1 METFGGGLSSLSA
14 LLSNPDSPCLRVS
27 SETLCPV
34 CGCRQREPSA
44 LSLMPP
50 FVSLDT
56 REIKAA
62 GNDPFA
68 ALSTKLNTVT
78 SHLRVTKCIS
88 CQKQE
93 PHDVHCIINDA
104 ARAIMLELPGSP
116 PPRTYSL
123 RATEAREL
131 NVDGRSLGMYRLVG
145 VLLYKAGAHFIAE
158 VLDHRTR
165 DWIRYDAYGAT
176 KGRGQRVEPPAG
188 RVQHTHG
195 LRGSY
200 FPISLIY
207 VQVPPE
213 LHEESTGS

>member
-1 METFGGGLSSLSA
+1 MPGVRLSA
-14 LLSNPDSPCLRVS
+14 TRAFCIVP
-27 SETLCPV
+27 
-34 CGCRQREPSA
+34 
-44 LSLMPP
+44 SLMPP

-62 GNDPFA
+62 GNYPFA
-68 ALSTKLNTVT
+68 ALSTKLNTIT
-78 SHLRVTKCIS
+78 SHLRVTKCIR
-88 CQKQE
+88 CQTQE

-104 ARAIMLELPGSP
+104 ARVIMLELPDSS

-188 RVQHTHG
+188 RVQHAHG

-207 VQVPPE
+207 VRVPPE